1 VCADSA
7 RCGRGRRERC
17 KYVVYSS
24 ALLQYFSN
32 YSGPG
37 GCAVPPRPR
46 LHCLQTSGGGRN
58 HGLAQH
64 RFSCFESVVT
74 SAAAIV
80 RNSRAF
86 AKSPGTSHFA
96 RAWYC
101 TLCLSFQLRAAAQW
115 YMPASGFCLFC
126 VFIPRGRGF
135 VTSVFAEKQGPNIVS
150 QSDWSQREAPWPSC
164 SNPALWLAPE
174 DFLSTHD
181 KRKGEIAFEDASLL
195 QWIMDLKSMWMGQ
208 YFLV

>member
-1 VCADSA
+1 MRRGRRPALPHGRIPSAQYTPDPPTHPPGPGRARGVCADSA

-96 RAWYC
+96 RAWSC
-101 TLCLSFQLRAAAQW
+101 TPALCLSFQLRAAAVI
-115 YMPASGFCLFC
+115 YASEWFLFILR
-126 VFIPRGRGF
+126 FYP
-135 VTSVFAEKQGPNIVS
+135 P
-150 QSDWSQREAPWPSC
+150 
-164 SNPALWLAPE
+164 
-174 DFLSTHD
+174 
-181 KRKGEIAFEDASLL
+181 GEGLRD
-195 QWIMDLKSMWMGQ
+195 
-208 YFLV
+208 

>member
-1 VCADSA
+1 MYTASWAELAAGVAAAGCSCSNPDLGHCVKSAARSATCSSARTYPLGSIHARPTHPPGPGRARGVCADSA

-101 TLCLSFQLRAAAQW
+101 TLCLSFQLRAAAQ
-115 YMPASGFCLFC
+115 
-126 VFIPRGRGF
+126 
-135 VTSVFAEKQGPNIVS
+135 
-150 QSDWSQREAPWPSC
+150 
-164 SNPALWLAPE
+164 
-174 DFLSTHD
+174 
-181 KRKGEIAFEDASLL
+181 
-195 QWIMDLKSMWMGQ
+195 
-208 YFLV
+208 